1 MYRRTVLGT
10 TVAVVGALA
19 GCVGESRD
27 GGTPTTTVSGSVV
40 AYGDLSTT
48 EQAAFDA
55 GLEGEVR
62 FTNSLPES
70 YGVAPQY
77 DLAVRAVFERNDYVR
92 KDGRLYEV
100 TVDGPA
106 MVGGAGVGVTEVDA
120 SEADVQFEDLDDGT
134 ADLVRRAIEGDG
146 LAQAPGAEPPDLEYG
161 DVVAYEGEYYE
172 VSPRVVD
179 YGYFTLEVEPA

>member
-1 MYRRTVLGT
+1 MYRRTILGT
-10 TVAVVGALA
+10 TVTVVGALA
-19 GCVGESRD
+19 GCVGEPGD

-40 AYGDLSTT
+40 AYGELSAT

-55 GLEGEVR
+55 GLDGEVR

-77 DLAVRAVFERNDYVR
+77 DLAVREVFERNDYVR
-92 KDGRLYEV
+92 KDGQLYEV
-100 TVDGPA
+100 SVNGPA
-106 MVGGAGVGVTEVDA
+106 RVGGAGVSVTEVNA
-120 SEADVQFEDLDDGT
+120 SEADVRFEDLDREA
-134 ADLVRRAIEGDG
+134 ADLIERAIEGDG
-146 LAQAPGAEPPDLEYG
+146 LARGPGAEQPALEPG

-179 YGYFTLEVEPA
+179 YAYFTLEVEPA